1 MDCVYVPSTP
11 CRCWECLTKCSS
23 PPLPRAYFPSFLLS
37 FSQKSAIIPFNP
49 FQNYNNAREGRG
61 GERRISS
68 TSASSSFFIVVFA
81 LSYNFQDVF
90 NITIPI
96 YHHHGWDER
105 TPNFISRI
113 FFFLTFHSDSVV
125 SFVLSNFFSSL
136 LHSVVVCRGD
146 SAVFSRKNKKKRSGE
161 EKNQWKGEKRVVKSD
176 FRDEYDEGDEW
187 RRQKL

>member
-1 MDCVYVPSTP
+1 MPSTP
-11 CRCWECLTKCSS
+11 CRCSECLTKCSS
-23 PPLPRAYFPSFLLS
+23 PPSPRAYFPSFCFP

-49 FQNYNNAREGRG
+49 FQNYNNAKEGRG

-81 LSYNFQDVF
+81 LSYIFQDVF

-125 SFVLSNFFSSL
+125 SFVLSNFFFFSSSL
-136 LHSVVVCRGD
+136 CRCLLGRFCC
-146 SAVFSRKNKKKRSGE
+146 VLKKKQEKKKRRV
-161 EKNQWKGEKRVVKSD
+161 KNQWKGEKRVVKSD